1 MSKARKRRSA
11 HRGRL
16 AKVFKFVG
24 IFILVFSVIIIAI
37 LSVVVASYIKE
48 LPLLSKENIT
58 EKAQTTKIY
67 SSDGTILTNLFAE
80 QNRIIIPISEIPQN
94 MQNAVVA
101 VEDERFYEH
110 KGVDLKA
117 ILRAI
122 FINLKSGKVVEGGS
136 TITQQYIKNSYVSQK
151 KVFSRKIKEAIL
163 AYQLE
168 RTLSK
173 KEILEKYLNTIYF
186 GQSIYGI
193 ETAAQMYFGKH
204 AKDLSLPESAMLAGL
219 IKSPNYYSP
228 YANPEKSKQ
237 ARNSVL
243 KKMAKQKLITKKEAK
258 TAIESPLVVQPIKA
272 PKTIAPYFVEYIKQI
287 LIDKYGANMVFK
299 GGLRVY
305 TTIDLKMQK
314 LAEES
319 VGSALNKPDDPSASL
334 VSIDPRTGYIK
345 AMVGGKNFEAKKFN
359 LAVQGRR
366 QAGSSF
372 KVFVLTAAIESGI
385 SSSKIYSSSPLV
397 IKLPGKDWEVHNYT
411 EGSGGSPMNLREAT
425 IKSVNAVFA
434 RLIMEVGPKNVVDV
448 AKKMGITSQVDPN
461 PSIALGGLQYG
472 VSPLEMASAYATLA
486 SEGIYRPPTGI
497 TKITDGWDKT
507 IEEQKIEEKEALN
520 PAVAYTVTDILKDV
534 INYGTGTKAKI
545 GRPAAGKTGTAQNY
559 QDAWFVGYTPELSTS
574 VWVGHPEGQIPMTKV
589 HGIRVAGGTFPAQI
603 WGKYMKKA
611 LEDTPVSDFPKPK
624 TGIAKVKICTESNLL
639 ATRYCPE
646 VKYVTIIKGTQP
658 KKYCNIHTTPR
669 EVLIPNVV
677 GLTVKKATYA
687 LQQAGFNI
695 SQTTQPSNDITKGY
709 IISQSPAGDT
719 NAIQDTNI
727 TIVVSIGAAGDK
739 VTIPNVVGM
748 TEEQAKQT
756 LSNNGLN
763 PAVQYIT
770 DADRNGKV
778 VQQDPVSGIIV
789 DKNNSVT
796 ITVAK
801 I

>member
-16 AKVFKFVG
+16 AKVFKFVS
-24 IFILVFSVIIIAI
+24 ISILVFFVAIIAA
-37 LSVVVASYIKE
+37 LSIVVSTYLKE
-48 LPLLSKENIT
+48 IPKISKESIT

-67 SSDGTILTNLFAE
+67 ASDGTLLTNLFAE
-80 QNRIIIPISEIPQN
+80 QNRIVIPLSEIPAS
-94 MQNAVVA
+94 MQNAAIA

-117 ILRAI
+117 IIRAT
-122 FINLKSGKVVEGGS
+122 FINLRSGKVVEGGS
-136 TITQQYIKNSYVSQK
+136 TITQQYVKNSYVSQEK
-151 KVFSRKIKEAIL
+151 TLSRKIKEAFL

-193 ETAAQMYFGKH
+193 ETAAQTYFGKH
-204 AKDLSLPESAMLAGL
+204 AKELTLAESATLAGL

-228 YANPEKSKQ
+228 YINPEKSKQ

-243 KKMAKQKLITKKEAK
+243 KKMLKQKLITKEESEKAMDAPLEA
-258 TAIESPLVVQPIKA
+258 QPIKA
-272 PKTIAPYFVEYIKQI
+272 PKAIAPYFVEYIKQS

-314 LAEES
+314 IAEDAVS
-319 VGSALNKPDDPSASL
+319 SILNKPNDPSASM
-334 VSIDPRTGYIK
+334 VSVDPRTGYIK
-345 AMVGGKNFEAKKFN
+345 AMVGGENFETKKFN
-359 LAVQGRR
+359 LAVQGKR

-372 KVFVLTAAIESGI
+372 KVFVLAAAIETGI
-385 SSSKIYSSSPLV
+385 SPSKVYQSSPLT
-397 IKLPGKDWEVHNYT
+397 IKLPGQDWEVHNYT
-411 EGSGGSPMNLREAT
+411 EGSGGGPMSLREAT

-434 RLIMEVGPKNVVDV
+434 RLIMEVGPKNVVDI

-461 PSIALGGLQYG
+461 PSIALGGLKYG
-472 VSPLEMASAYATLA
+472 VSSLEMASAYATLA
-486 SEGIYRPPTGI
+486 NGGIHHYPIGI
-497 TKITDGWDKT
+497 TKVTDSWNNT
-507 IEEQKIEEKEALN
+507 IEEYKTEEKEAIN
-520 PAVAYTVTDILKDV
+520 PLVAYTVTDILKDV

-559 QDAWFVGYTPELSTS
+559 QDAWFVGYVPELSTS

-603 WGKYMKKA
+603 WGKYMKKV

-624 TGIAKVKICTESNLL
+624 TGIVKVKICKESNLL

-646 VKYVTIIKGTQP
+646 VKYETIIKGTGP

-669 EVLIPNVV
+669 EVLIPNVI
-677 GLTVKKATYA
+677 GLPVKKATYT
-687 LQQAGFNI
+687 LQQAGFNV
-695 SQTTQPSNDITKGY
+695 SQTTQPSADVAKGY
-709 IISQSPAGDT
+709 VISQSPAGDT
-719 NAIQDTNI
+719 NAIQDTNVN
-727 TIVVSIGAAGDK
+727 IVVSIGSAGDK
-739 VTIPNVVGM
+739 VTVPNLVGM

-756 LSNNGLN
+756 LSNNGLSA
-763 PAVQYIT
+763 AVQYIT
-770 DADRNGKV
+770 DANRNGKV
-778 VQQDPVSGIIV
+778 VQQDPVSGTVV
-789 DKNNSVT
+789 DSNSFVT

-801 I
+801 L